1 MSTMEANRALV
12 EVRDVTKV
20 YRMGQL
26 EVHALRGVSMRIGA
40 GEMLAIMGPSG
51 SGKSTLMNILG
62 CLDRPTRGMF
72 RLEGADVSRLGDTGR
87 AQIRNRRIGFVF
99 QNFNL
104 LPRMSALRNVMLP
117 TIYGP
122 HHRDSRRAREIL
134 SGLGLGD
141 RVRHSP
147 VELSGGEQQRVAIAR
162 ALINDPPILL
172 ADEPTGNLDTAT
184 GNEIIAIL
192 QRLNRQGRTIIMV
205 THEDD
210 VARHAQRVIR
220 FRDGAIEWDSAAG
233 GVASNEK

>member
-1 MSTMEANRALV
+1 MALIEVENVDKIYKLGAV
-12 EVRDVTKV
+12 EVPALRDVTLHIEE
-20 YRMGQL
+20 GDF
-26 EVHALRGVSMRIGA
+26 
-40 GEMLAIMGPSG
+40 LAIMGPSG

-72 RLEGADVSRLGDTGR
+72 RLEGANVSRLGDTGR

-104 LPRMSALRNVMLP
+104 LPRMSALGNVMLP

-122 HHRDSRRAREIL
+122 HHRDSHRAREIL

-184 GNEIIAIL
+184 GDEIIAIL
-192 QRLNRQGRTIIMV
+192 ERLNRQGKTIIMV

-210 VARHAQRVIR
+210 VARHAQRIIR
-220 FRDGAIEWDSAAG
+220 FRDGVIEWDSAAL
-233 GVASNEK
+233 SKDEPDTSD

>member
-1 MSTMEANRALV
+1 MALIEVENVDKIYKLGAV
-12 EVRDVTKV
+12 EVPALRDVTLHIEE
-20 YRMGQL
+20 GDF
-26 EVHALRGVSMRIGA
+26 
-40 GEMLAIMGPSG
+40 LAIMGPSG

-62 CLDRPTRGMF
+62 CLDRPTRGVF

-134 SGLGLGD
+134 SDLGLAD

-184 GNEIIAIL
+184 GNEIISIL
-192 QRLNRQGRTIIMV
+192 ERLNRQGKTIIMV